1 MVYGVSAWDVDLAGA
16 TSAISSDRTATAAM
30 VDDLAVAQFL
40 YFLVDNRHV
49 RSVIDTMTTKLV
61 LILGRF
67 TPRRKRILDLIRE
80 ELRARGYVP
89 ILFDF
94 ERPSSRDYTET
105 VVTIAHL
112 ARFIVADLTD
122 PASIPKE
129 LEAIVPDLAVP
140 VQPLIEEGYD
150 PYSMFSDYWKY
161 EWVLKVNRYK
171 GRDDLRRAFD
181 RCVVNAAES
190 KAAELALRRLNAGE
204 G

>member
-1 MVYGVSAWDVDLAGA
+1 MSTSRVRR
-16 TSAISSDRTATAAM
+16 SAISWSQRRASRRSWSTISPSR
-30 VDDLAVAQFL
+30 QFL

-49 RSVIDTMTTKLV
+49 RSVIDTVTTKLV

-67 TPRRKRILDLIRE
+67 TPERKRILDMIRE

-89 ILFDF
+89 VLFDF
-94 ERPSSRDYTET
+94 ERPSSRDFTET

-140 VQPLIEEGYD
+140 VQPLIEEGHD

-171 GRDDLRRAFD
+171 GRNDLRRAFD
-181 RCVVNAAES
+181 RRVVNAAES

-204 G
+204 S